1 MGPGASVGVTLL
13 AAPTRGELMG
23 PGAMVGVTL
32 PAEPT
37 GVGGIDTWDDKAA
50 GNQSSVKSV
59 KANGP
64 REAKADVV
72 SVLERG
78 IASGSDNGLAGT
90 PSPRFSSELVF
101 CSGVFHNVS

>member
-1 MGPGASVGVTLL
+1 MGPGGI
-13 AAPTRGELMG
+13 
-23 PGAMVGVTL
+23 VGVTL

-37 GVGGIDTWDDKAA
+37 GVGGIDSWDDKAA
-50 GNQSSVKSV
+50 GNQSSFKSV

-78 IASGSDNGLAGT
+78 IVSGIGNGPAGT
-90 PSPRFSSELVF
+90 
-101 CSGVFHNVS
+101 G